1 MYPNVTRTYRAIVFT
16 PFKSLLFCGIVAGTA
31 EDVHMTSP
39 AIKIDWR
46 EIPGSHSNEAA
57 FLEITNSSTK

>member
-46 EIPGSHSNEAA
+46 EIPGSH
-57 FLEITNSSTK
+57 